1 MYGRYNELCYYGYVN
16 LKIKIM
22 SKTVTIDIS
31 KQLLA
36 WAIDEAERNDVDLG
50 TIDKMKT
57 WLNDDFKPSF
67 RQISDVSKKTN
78 IPFGYFLLDNAPSE
92 SYQTAE
98 FRTLGSRPNY
108 KPSRNLIDTI
118 NSMLSI
124 QEWARS
130 DYLENGYGKRDFVGS
145 VSDCD
150 DYQTVASRILDELSL
165 EPDWCCK
172 CSDNKKAFSKVRSR
186 AESVGI
192 IVIVSGV
199 VGSNTRRVLSVDEFR
214 GVTLIDDVAPLIFIN
229 GADTYNGRL
238 FSLVHEL
245 SHVWIGVSDL
255 YDDECFN
262 NYNKQEQL
270 CNAVAAELIV
280 PREFF
285 MEEWNQISRGCS
297 VKEAIEKISNLFNCS
312 RLVVARRALDCGLV
326 SKDVYEM
333 ISSSVANEYR
343 NLKKYNKKG
352 GNYYSNLS
360 FRFGNN
366 FIHSLSQSIQNGR
379 TTYTEAYSLTGTNR
393 KTFDGLLRSINA

>member
-1 MYGRYNELCYYGYVN
+1 
-16 LKIKIM
+16 
-22 SKTVTIDIS
+22 
-31 KQLLA
+31 
-36 WAIDEAERNDVDLG
+36 
-50 TIDKMKT
+50 MKT

-130 DYLENGYGKRDFVGS
+130 DYLENGCGKRDFVGS

-270 CNAVAAELIV
+270 CNAVAAVKNAKIV
-280 PREFF
+280 TCEGKSGAIGSICNNPKIPNIADAFGVECITVQDYMRE
-285 MEEWNQISRGCS
+285 M
-297 VKEAIEKISNLFNCS
+297 
-312 RLVVARRALDCGLV
+312 
-326 SKDVYEM
+326 
-333 ISSSVANEYR
+333 
-343 NLKKYNKKG
+343 
-352 GNYYSNLS
+352 
-360 FRFGNN
+360 
-366 FIHSLSQSIQNGR
+366 SIV
-379 TTYTEAYSLTGTNR
+379 L
-393 KTFDGLLRSINA
+393 